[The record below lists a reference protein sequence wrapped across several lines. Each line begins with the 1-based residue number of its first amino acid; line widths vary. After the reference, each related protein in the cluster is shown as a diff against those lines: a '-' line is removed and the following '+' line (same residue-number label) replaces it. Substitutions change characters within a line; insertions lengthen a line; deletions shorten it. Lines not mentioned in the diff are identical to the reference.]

1 MNRIIVTREWLEGGV
16 HLSIGSDA
24 QAAPWYTRFA
34 TLAGA
39 MNRSTLDK
47 EVLGSENLLTFQE
60 ALRAHTYEAAYAAY
74 EEYIKGSI
82 EPGKLA
88 DMAVWSTD
96 PTSATPTQMFNMK
109 PMFMTIVG
117 GKVVYQS

>member
-1 MNRIIVTREWLEGGV
+1 
-16 HLSIGSDA
+16 
-24 QAAPWYTRFA
+24 
-34 TLAGA
+34 

-60 ALRAHTYEAAYAAY
+60 ALRAHTYEAAYAAH
-74 EEYIKGSI
+74 EEHIKGSI

-88 DMAVWSTD
+88 DVAVWSTD